1 MRYNLNKHILSAM
14 LLLATV
20 PYMAQGQEL
29 QAKVTVL
36 TQRLS
41 SSVNKNIFNTLQTQ
55 LTNLLN
61 SRKWTGDTYQTSEKI
76 QCNFLV
82 NIANKVSDDVYQATI
97 TVQAARPVF
106 NSSYQTA
113 LINFQDADFTFK
125 YIEYQPVD
133 FNENQVQGTDAL
145 TANITATFA
154 YYVYMILGLDY
165 DSFSPKGG
173 VPYFTKAQNIV
184 NNAPEDRNIA
194 GWKSFDGVRNRYWL
208 ANNIM
213 NPKYNI
219 LHDVIY
225 NYYRSGLD
233 SLYSNETTA
242 RAGALDALTRL
253 QAFNQ
258 ENPATMFLQ
267 VFVQNRSSEFM
278 GIFKNA
284 DPIIK
289 QRAVEILSQV
299 DVANSNNYKTQLR

>member
-1 MRYNLNKHILSAM
+1 MRYNLNKYILSAM

-20 PYMAQGQEL
+20 PYVAQGQEL

-61 SRKWTGDTYQTSEKI
+61 SRKWTGDAYQTAEKI

-82 NIANKVSDDVYQATI
+82 NIANKVSDDVYQATL
-97 TVQAARPVF
+97 TVQAARPVY

-267 VFVQNRSSEFM
+267 FFVQNRSSEFM

>member
-1 MRYNLNKHILSAM
+1 MRYNLTKYLLSAM
-14 LLLATV
+14 LLLATL

-82 NIANKVSDDVYQATI
+82 NIANKVSDDVYQATL